1 MATERSHGF
10 VFSATTKDKPPHDDG
25 GLHDPSQK
33 QKTSFRDMV
42 PEPRKKVD
50 LLKENLAKIFYHND
64 TPLLPNIFDHY
75 LTVQCWSP
83 HFISPTAKIDRMMV

>member
-10 VFSATTKDKPPHDDG
+10 VFSATTKDKPPDDDG

-42 PEPRKKVD
+42 MGKQQAPEPRKKVD
-50 LLKENLAKIFYHND
+50 LLKENLAKIVYHND
-64 TPLLPNIFDHY
+64 TPPL
-75 LTVQCWSP
+75 
-83 HFISPTAKIDRMMV
+83 A